1 MAMNHD
7 GNTGGAAGKPVPF
20 LYRVGRGAMRLALG
34 FYFARIERF
43 HPERVPAAGPVLFT
57 SNHPNSVTDAF
68 VVGTSVPRKVHFVA
82 TVQLFRWT
90 PIRWLLTR
98 CGVIPINRVKDDP
111 RAMRSVFDTFE
122 ACYEVLEQ
130 GEAIGIF
137 PEGITHDDPQLKTV
151 KSGAARMA
159 LELEHRHEGHLG
171 LSIVPVGLTFS
182 AKDRYRST
190 ALVNF
195 GDPIHVAD
203 FLAGY
208 PEKRHERIHE
218 LSQVIAERIQGLI
231 LHLPKLDNARIVA
244 AVKNLYLERLRGGQA
259 PDQAADLAR
268 IQAIAHAVEQVLA
281 AEPERAVEFGRR
293 LAHYQYMLARLRVT
307 ESEIA
312 GMENRGRWMRQNAV
326 WLLTALLGA
335 PVAIYGWAH
344 RLPPLAFI
352 RWVSGRTAKQ
362 PADRTHIS
370 TTTLVVGALVFPL
383 FYLGL
388 VALVHLWFGWP
399 ISLWY
404 ALSLVPAGL
413 LAHYY
418 YVRLGRL
425 VTGLRTGFL
434 LLRAPGLAARLQ
446 ARRAE
451 LISLIEQAHHNLKAA
466 DRTPAQTH
474 SV

>member
-1 MAMNHD
+1 
-7 GNTGGAAGKPVPF
+7 
-20 LYRVGRGAMRLALG
+20 MRLALG
-34 FYFARIERF
+34 IYFTRIERF
-43 HPERVPAAGPVLFT
+43 HPERVPSTGPVLFT

-122 ACYEVLEQ
+122 ACYEVLER

-151 KSGAARMA
+151 KTGAARMA
-159 LELEHRHEGHLG
+159 LELEHRHDGSLG
-171 LSIVPVGLTFS
+171 LNIVPVGLTFS
-182 AKDRYRST
+182 DKDHYRST

-195 GDPIHVAD
+195 GDPIRVSD

-218 LSQVIAERIQGLI
+218 LSHVIAERIQALI
-231 LHLPKLDNARIVA
+231 LHLPKLETARIVA
-244 AVKNLYLERLRGGQA
+244 GVRNLYLERLRGRQA
-259 PDQAADLAR
+259 PDQATDLAR
-268 IQAIAHAVEQVLA
+268 VQAIAHAVEQVLVR
-281 AEPERAVEFGRR
+281 EPARAVEFGRR
-293 LAHYQYMLARLRVT
+293 LEHYESLLARLRIA
-307 ESEIA
+307 ESEVA
-312 GMENRGRWMRQNAV
+312 GLGNRSRWMRKNAT
-326 WLLTALLGA
+326 WLVVALLGA

-344 RLPPLAFI
+344 RLPPLAII
-352 RWVSGRTAKQ
+352 RWVSGKTAKQ

-370 TTTLVVGALVFPL
+370 TTTLLVGAVVFPL
-383 FYLGL
+383 FYLAL
-388 VALVHLWFGWP
+388 MALVQLLFGWP
-399 ISLWY
+399 VSLWY

-418 YVRLGRL
+418 YIRLARL
-425 VTGLRTGFL
+425 RDGLRAGFL

-446 ARRAE
+446 ALREE
-451 LISLIEQAHHNLKAA
+451 LIKLIEQAHHNLTAKP
-466 DRTPAQTH
+466 PAETQ
-474 SV
+474 SRAS